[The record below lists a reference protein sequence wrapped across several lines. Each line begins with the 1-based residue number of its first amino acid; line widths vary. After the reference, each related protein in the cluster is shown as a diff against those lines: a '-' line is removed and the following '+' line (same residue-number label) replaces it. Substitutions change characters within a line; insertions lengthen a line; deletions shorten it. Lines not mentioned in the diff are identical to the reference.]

1 MTHQRLSILA
11 ASLISVGALA
21 ASSLLAVTTADA
33 HPQSRP
39 TAARAAMA
47 FTAGSVDADHA
58 LTFPSHL
65 RPGLRTIKI
74 TTTQKDEVSFWRPK
88 AGYTVEQM
96 VNDANAAF
104 GPETDLTA
112 LNRIYNNVVI
122 YGGIVSGPNHPGVM
136 LLNLPV
142 GHYFAV
148 VLPAGPFTA
157 DILNPLT
164 VSGDPT
170 GSTATYPNTLTAT
183 TDMWWDRSPSSI
195 PSKGLLK
202 FKNTAKSWHFVEID
216 RLAPGKTYADFKKW
230 INDLMHGK
238 NGPPPLTSYSY
249 GQGVVSPGHA
259 YGFKYDIPPGK
270 YVVMC
275 WMPDRETGM
284 PHVFMGM
291 SRPLTVK

>member
-1 MTHQRLSILA
+1 VKRQRLSALA

-33 HPQSRP
+33 HPQARP
-39 TAARAAMA
+39 AAARAAMA
-47 FTAGSVDADHA
+47 FTAGSVDADHN
-58 LTFPSHL
+58 LTFPSKI

-74 TTTQKDEVSFWRPK
+74 TTTQKEEVSFWRPK
-88 AGYTVEQM
+88 AGYTVDQM

-112 LNRIYNNVVI
+112 LNRIYNKVAI
-122 YGGIVSGPNHPGVM
+122 LGGIVAGPNNPGVM
-136 LLNLPV
+136 LLNLPAA
-142 GHYFAV
+142 HYYV
-148 VLPAGPFTA
+148 LVLPHGAFSA
-157 DILNPLT
+157 DILHPLI
-164 VSGDPT
+164 VSGEPT
-170 GSTATYPNTLTAT
+170 GSSTTYTNTLTAM
-183 TDMWWDRSPSSI
+183 TDTWWDRTPKSI

-230 INDLMHGK
+230 IDDIKHGQG
-238 NGPPPLTSYSY
+238 GPPPLTGYSY

-259 YGFKYDIPPGK
+259 YGFKYKIPPGK

-275 WMPDRETGM
+275 WMPDRMTGM

-291 SRPLTVK
+291 SRPLTVR